1 MLEFSSHSYPVA
13 RKEHRCDLCC
23 SEIKVGEEYSRFSG
37 MYEGRF
43 FDHKHHLLCER
54 IISQYC
60 DHVGD
65 NEYDNDNVIDWVT
78 EIVCGDCEHS
88 HYDDGADDCSFS
100 NMFVCPKVIER
111 FAEKEEIREK
121 E

>member
-1 MLEFSSHSYPVA
+1 M
-13 RKEHRCDLCC
+13 
-23 SEIKVGEEYSRFSG
+23 
-37 MYEGRF
+37 
-43 FDHKHHLLCER
+43 
-54 IISQYC
+54 
-60 DHVGD
+60 
-65 NEYDNDNVIDWVT
+65 IDWVT

>member
-13 RKEHRCDLCC
+13 RKEHRCD
-23 SEIKVGEEYSRFSG
+23 Y
-37 MYEGRF
+37 
-43 FDHKHHLLCER
+43 
-54 IISQYC
+54 
-60 DHVGD
+60 VGD